1 MWTLEEVE
9 FSGAMRYGYVME
21 SLNSNFNSTTS
32 ITLQERHESALTVI
46 LSEYPCGKKSFL
58 KEK

>member
-46 LSEYPCGKKSFL
+46 
-58 KEK
+58 